1 MPTTQ
6 PTTVPMPGPGTVARI
21 GTMAEGT
28 ASSLTV
34 PSTNRPGLPRT
45 NAPPQWLPPVG
56 LIVLSL
62 IPVIAGAMRLTELA
76 GGPEITANN
85 ARFVASPIPVMVH
98 IVSVTVYSL
107 LGALQFVPSLRRGRP
122 SWHRIAGR
130 ILVPAGVLVALS
142 GLWMSAFYS
151 RPPGDGESLVVVRL
165 IVGSAMLASI
175 VLAVLAIRRR
185 DFISHGAWM
194 TRGYA
199 IALGAGTQVFTILPW
214 VVIFGPI
221 GAADE
226 LPRTVLMTAGWVINL
241 AVAEYVIR
249 RRPTRRFN
257 RPSAGLDRPAT
268 SNAPAA

>member
-1 MPTTQ
+1 MTPASASIPTL
-6 PTTVPMPGPGTVARI
+6 P
-21 GTMAEGT
+21 
-28 ASSLTV
+28 SS
-34 PSTNRPGLPRT
+34 SRSGLRTT
-45 NAPPQWLPPVG
+45 NAPPQWLAPVG
-56 LIVLSL
+56 LIVLSI
-62 IPVIAGAMRLTELA
+62 IPVLAGAVRLTELV

-85 ARFVASPIPVMVH
+85 ARFVASPFPVTVH

-130 ILVPAGVLVALS
+130 ILVPAGIVVALS
-142 GLWMSAFYS
+142 GLWMSVFYP

-175 VLAVLAIRRR
+175 VLAVNAIRRR
-185 DFISHGAWM
+185 DFTSHGAWM

-199 IALGAGTQVFTILPW
+199 IALGAGTQVFTMLPW
-214 VVIFGPI
+214 VLIFGPI

-249 RRPTRRFN
+249 RRPAQRSN
-257 RPSAGLDRPAT
+257 RTSTGLSRSGTADALV
-268 SNAPAA
+268 A